1 MPPPMMTE
9 LSAEQQRVYQ
19 ELRKYA
25 TTKLAKGEINAMNA
39 GVLMSKLLQTS
50 AGWLYDSKHVGYDLC
65 GIARLD
71 TLCDIIDGAAGKTI
85 VFVNYLHALHG
96 THTYLTTRGY
106 TPHLIDGNVGAKER
120 NVIFNTF
127 QNTDDRSPLVVY
139 PKCIS
144 HGLTL
149 TAADTVVWFG
159 PPLSAE
165 TYDQC
170 NARIRRV
177 GQKRKQLFVHLCST
191 QIERQVYSLLT
202 NRLMQQD
209 SFLSLLEDASWD

>member
-1 MPPPMMTE
+1 META
-9 LSAEQQRVYQ
+9 LSPEQKRVYTS
-19 ELRKYA
+19 LRKFA
-25 TTKLAKGEINAMNA
+25 TAAVAAKEINAMNA
-39 GVLMSKLLQTS
+39 GVLMSKLLQVST
-50 AGWLYDSKHVGYDLC
+50 GWLYDSKHTAHDLD
-65 GIARLD
+65 GRARLEA
-71 TLCDIIDGAAGKTI
+71 LADIIDAAEGKVI
-85 VFVNYLHALHG
+85 VFANYLHALHG
-96 THTYLTTRGY
+96 VHNFLSSKGY
-106 TPHLIDGNVGAKER
+106 TPHLIHGGVAHKDR
-120 NVIFNTF
+120 NIIFNTF
-127 QNTDDRSPLVVY
+127 QNTSDRSPLLVF

-149 TAADTVVWFG
+149 TAADTAVWFG

-191 QIERQVYSLLT
+191 QIERQVYNLLT

-209 SFLSLLEDASWD
+209 SFLHLLEDASWD